1 MTKNVKNKTI
11 KKKRAL
17 LIAFMIFALAVLATV
32 CVYETELN
40 KLDSNNRVDNSFYD
54 SQFKNKKI
62 MVIVPHEDDD
72 LLSVGQVLPQLYKN
86 GADVRI
92 VVATNGDKTI
102 AAHTRQDEDCR
113 ALKKL
118 GIPREKVTFFRLSRR
133 NEYVC

>member
-17 LIAFMIFALAVLATV
+17 LIAFMIFALAVLAAV
-32 CVYETELN
+32 CIYETELN

-92 VVATNGDKTI
+92 VETAFQKILLSISITFATAPSLFERTI
-102 AAHTRQDEDCR
+102 
-113 ALKKL
+113 
-118 GIPREKVTFFRLSRR
+118 
-133 NEYVC
+133 

>member
-54 SQFKNKKI
+54 S
-62 MVIVPHEDDD
+62 
-72 LLSVGQVLPQLYKN
+72 
-86 GADVRI
+86 
-92 VVATNGDKTI
+92 
-102 AAHTRQDEDCR
+102 
-113 ALKKL
+113 
-118 GIPREKVTFFRLSRR
+118 
-133 NEYVC
+133 